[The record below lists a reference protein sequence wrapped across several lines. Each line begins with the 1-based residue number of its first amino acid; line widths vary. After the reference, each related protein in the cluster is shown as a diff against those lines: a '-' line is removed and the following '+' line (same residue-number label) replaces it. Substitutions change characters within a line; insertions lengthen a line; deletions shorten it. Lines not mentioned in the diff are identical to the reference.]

1 MSVFRPSV
9 LMAGML
15 CAVAPQASLLG
26 AFPLQTELAAQA
38 RQQQVVSE
46 GRLLRSAASLES
58 RGDFSGAEEI
68 LSGLLRDNPVSTGA
82 LFALERVLRAQGR
95 VQAVLPTVDRFISE
109 DPAHPG
115 PRTMKLRV
123 LTEVD
128 SLDALRIA
136 GEDWLAAQPEVPD
149 PYREVARSFEATLGR
164 GSALE
169 VLVLGREALSQPKAF
184 GIEMGDL
191 LLGEGE
197 PERIGDDGA
206 QVSAVLR
213 RVTRLDGDR
222 RALTKPLVD
231 ALGAD
236 PTTVSRRR
244 AGARIALEVGLE
256 EEARSLASR
265 AVEDLEGQTRR
276 GFLLTV
282 ARRAEEQ
289 EAHGVAL
296 WAYERLREQ
305 ASDATDGRS
314 LDEHIAE
321 VALSVGD
328 TAKSL
333 DAQLRVAESL
343 PKGTP
348 QRRRAMAGVMRL
360 HIARGSD
367 NSGALLATFRT
378 EYPRA
383 PELDELTVALAAA
396 LQREGRS
403 GEAEVLLGAVD
414 GPRSALERGY
424 LALLEGRFEDG
435 REALLAAAR
444 GLPAVQATEVIAMV
458 SALSRVG
465 PEAKVLLSS
474 AAVAAHRGDAPL
486 ALADLDAGIEGLG
499 RADQPYL
506 LARAG
511 DMAHAA
517 QDEAAAAR
525 FRERLV
531 REFPEAP
538 EAPEATLALARY
550 KAGRPGEQRE
560 AIDLLE
566 ALILGHPNSAV
577 VPTARRE
584 LRRMRGGALQKEETP

>member
-1 MSVFRPSV
+1 
-9 LMAGML
+9 MAGMVCTL
-15 CAVAPQASLLG
+15 VPQASLLG
-26 AFPLQTELAAQA
+26 AFPMRTELAAQT
-38 RQQQVVSE
+38 RQQEVVSE

-58 RGDFSGAEEI
+58 RGEFSGAEEI

-82 LFALERVLRAQGR
+82 LFALERVLRAQGK
-95 VQAVLPTVDRFISE
+95 VQAVLPAVDRFISE

-128 SLDALRIA
+128 SLDALRSA
-136 GEDWLAAQPEVPD
+136 GEDWLGAQPEVPD

-164 GSALE
+164 SSALE
-169 VLVLGREALSQPKAF
+169 VLVRGREALSQPKAF

-191 LLGEGE
+191 LLAEGE
-197 PERIGDDGA
+197 PERAVSEWANAIGDDGA

-213 RVTRLDGDR
+213 RVTQLEGDR

-256 EEARSLASR
+256 EEARRLAAR

-305 ASDATDGRS
+305 ASDATDGRT

-343 PKGTP
+343 PSGTP

-360 HIARGSD
+360 HLARGSD
-367 NSGALLATFRT
+367 NSRALLATFRT

-403 GEAEVLLGAVD
+403 DEAEVLLGAVD

-424 LALLEGRFEDG
+424 LALLEGRFEEG
-435 REALLAAAR
+435 QEALLAAAR
-444 GLPAVQATEVIAMV
+444 GLPAAQATEVIAMV
-458 SALSRVG
+458 SALSKVG
-465 PEAKVLLSS
+465 HEAKVLLAS
-474 AAVAAHRGDAPL
+474 AAVAAHRGDAPS
-486 ALADLDAGIEGLG
+486 ALADLDAGIEELG

-506 LARAG
+506 LAWAG

-517 QDEAAAAR
+517 HDEAAAAR
-525 FRERLV
+525 FRGRLIQ
-531 REFPEAP
+531 RFPEAP

-550 KAGRPGEQRE
+550 KAERPGEQRE
-560 AIDLLE
+560 AMDLLE

-584 LRRMRGGALQKEETP
+584 LRRMRGGALQEEETP